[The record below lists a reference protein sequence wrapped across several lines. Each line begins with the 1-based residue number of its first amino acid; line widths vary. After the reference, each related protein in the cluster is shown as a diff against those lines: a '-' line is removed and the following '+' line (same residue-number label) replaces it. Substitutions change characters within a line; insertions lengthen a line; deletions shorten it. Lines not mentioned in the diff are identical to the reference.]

1 MSSPAPAGSPP
12 GSAPSTGSQRSPAL
26 AVPPELRA
34 AYRECRRLTRRH
46 GTTYYWA
53 TRVLPAA
60 RRPHVYALYG
70 FCRHADEIVDAH
82 DGASVDQRR
91 ARLDALRVSLH
102 DALAGGAA
110 DPVAA
115 PVVAAVVHTAATFA
129 VEPSCFD
136 RFLRSMAMDLT
147 VTGYRTWDDLCDYM
161 DGSAAV
167 IGEMML
173 PLLDGRDPASVGPAR
188 DLGLAFQLTN
198 FLRDVGEDLDRGR
211 VYLPAEDLERF
222 GVDVT
227 ARTVT
232 PAWRALM
239 QFETDRARELY
250 ASADRGVALLPPW
263 SARSIRAARVLYAR
277 ILDEI
282 AANDYDVFSM
292 RARVPTRDKLAVAA
306 GALLGR

>member
-1 MSSPAPAGSPP
+1 VP
-12 GSAPSTGSQRSPAL
+12 PAL
-26 AVPPELRA
+26 RP

-53 TRVLPAA
+53 TRVLPAD

-70 FCRHADEIVDAH
+70 FCRHADEIVDAD

-91 ARLDALRVSLH
+91 DRLDALAAVLH
-102 DALAGGAA
+102 DALAAGAA
-110 DPVAA
+110 DPAA
-115 PVVAAVVHTAATFA
+115 VPVVAALVHTAATFGIDA
-129 VEPSCFD
+129 SCFD
-136 RFLRSMAMDLT
+136 RFMRSMAMDLA
-147 VTGYRTWDDLCDYM
+147 VTGYRTWGDLCDYM

-173 PLLDGRDPASVGPAR
+173 PLLDGRDPAGVGPAR

-232 PAWRALM
+232 PAWRALVR
-239 QFETDRARELY
+239 FEAERAHDLY
-250 ASADRGVALLPPW
+250 ASADRGIALLPPW
-263 SARSIRAARVLYAR
+263 AARSIRAARVLYAR

-292 RARVPTRDKLAVAA
+292 RARVPTATKLAVAA